1 MQLDF
6 SDRIKANIDAR
17 GKYSCAMDCKD
28 DMDDMNDMDEMD
40 DMNEND
46 AAQMR
51 YGGKKRS
58 DLKDSDFLFP
68 ETRSFPIVTTRDVA
82 DAISNFG
89 RMKGDMSYDAFL
101 KKLYEFAKKKGPE
114 FVKALPMASKE
125 RLGIKE

>member
-6 SDRIKANIDAR
+6 SERIKAMKDMG
-17 GKYSCAMDCKD
+17 GKYSADYDK
-28 DMDDMNDMDEMD
+28 
-40 DMNEND
+40 NEID

-58 DLKDSDFLFP
+58 ELKDSDFLFP
-68 ETRSFPIVTTRDVA
+68 DSRSFPIVTTRDVA